1 MFQGGFSGLVG
12 LPKLLEDG
20 LCQWVAVLVRVDQQS
35 CLFEVLICLFKALHV
50 LHTIDKSLLRSCIE
64 LVDQEDLVE
73 CQLRIKGLVLG
84 QVGASKL

>member
-12 LPKLLEDG
+12 LPKFLEDG
-20 LCQWVAVLVRVDQQS
+20 LSQWVAVLVRVDQQS

-73 CQLRIKGLVLG
+73 SQLRIKGLVLG